1 MSSGALD
8 PNLASI
14 LESIR
19 ATVGGDSAAPETG
32 PAPAAA
38 TPAPAPARGPS
49 VEEWL
54 AALVEPHVKAWLDA
68 NLPEIVA
75 ARVNAELERYGRS

>member
-14 LESIR
+14 LDSIR
-19 ATVGGDSAAPETG
+19 ATVGGEAPPEATAEPVAAQ
-32 PAPAAA
+32 A
-38 TPAPAPARGPS
+38 TPAPRGPS

-68 NLPEIVA
+68 NLPEIVT
-75 ARVNAELERYGRS
+75 ARVNAELERYGRP